1 MKRIAIAAITV
12 SVLVSGPSAAENWV
26 RVGGDDDADHFVD
39 DSTLSR
45 HGEVVRAMKRAVY
58 RNPQPIGGTAGMPLI
73 MESVGVVEDDCDRI
87 QHRAIS
93 ITLLG
98 EGQKVI
104 WTSGEMKRIWESID
118 PGSPGLAT
126 LEFVC
131 ARTARR

>member
-1 MKRIAIAAITV
+1 MVIAAATACV
-12 SVLVSGPSAAENWV
+12 FVTGPSLAENWV
-26 RVGGDDDADHFVD
+26 RVGGDDDAEHFVD
-39 DSTLSR
+39 DATLSR
-45 HGEVVRAMKRAVY
+45 HGEVVRATKRAVY

-73 MESVGVVEDDCDRI
+73 LESVGVVEDDCDRI

-93 ITLLG
+93 ISLIG
-98 EGQKVI
+98 EGRKVI

-131 ARTARR
+131 ARTAQR

>member
-1 MKRIAIAAITV
+1 VRRVAIAVVTSMIVAA
-12 SVLVSGPSAAENWV
+12 PCAAENWV
-26 RVGGDDDADHFVD
+26 RVGGDEEADHFVD
-39 DSTLSR
+39 DSTLAR
-45 HGEVVRAMKRAVY
+45 NGEIVRAVKRAVY

-73 MESVGVVEDDCDRI
+73 VESVGLVEDDCDRI

-93 ITLLG
+93 ITLIG

-104 WTSGEMKRIWESID
+104 WSSGDMKRIWERID

-131 ARTARR
+131 ARTGQR

>member
-1 MKRIAIAAITV
+1 VRRVAIAVVTSMIVAA
-12 SVLVSGPSAAENWV
+12 PCAAENWV
-26 RVGGDDDADHFVD
+26 RVGGDEEADHFVD
-39 DSTLSR
+39 DSTLAR
-45 HGEVVRAMKRAVY
+45 NGEIVRAVKRAVY

-73 MESVGVVEDDCDRI
+73 VESVGLVEDDCDRI

-93 ITLLG
+93 ITLIG

-104 WTSGEMKRIWESID
+104 WSSVDMKRIWERID

-131 ARTARR
+131 ARTGQR

>member
-1 MKRIAIAAITV
+1 MKRVAIAMVASMIV
-12 SVLVSGPSAAENWV
+12 AVPCAAENWV
-26 RVGGDDDADHFVD
+26 RVGGDDEADHFVD
-39 DSTLSR
+39 DSTLAR
-45 HGEVVRAMKRAVY
+45 NGEIVRAVKRSVY

-73 MESVGVVEDDCDRI
+73 MESVGLVEDDCDRI
-87 QHRAIS
+87 QHRAVS

-104 WTSGEMKRIWESID
+104 WTSGEMKRVWERID

-131 ARTARR
+131 ARTAGR

>member
-1 MKRIAIAAITV
+1 MRRVAIAVVTSMIVAA
-12 SVLVSGPSAAENWV
+12 PCAAENWV
-26 RVGGDDDADHFVD
+26 RVGGDEEADHFVD
-39 DSTLSR
+39 DSTLAR
-45 HGEVVRAMKRAVY
+45 NGEIVRAVKRAVY

-73 MESVGVVEDDCDRI
+73 VESVGLVEDDCDRI

-93 ITLLG
+93 ITLIG

-104 WTSGEMKRIWESID
+104 WSSGDMKRIWERID

-131 ARTARR
+131 ARTGQR